1 MMFFIKFFKNILNKL
16 RNFVAWINFDFL
28 TGKNSLDE
36 IYGDSKPFLFRK
48 SGQVFLL
55 VTAVFIGILGAYGA
69 IFFRYL
75 YKLSHYIFFSTDSYE
90 TIILYQIPWW
100 IRLIVPVIGG
110 LIVGLIITR
119 IAPEVKGSGVPE
131 VMEAFATKGG
141 IIRFRVFIAK
151 AITSA
156 ITLGSGGSAG
166 REGPIVHIGAAIG
179 SAIGQVLKVN
189 TRQLRTFL
197 ACGAAAGISATFN
210 APIAGAIFAIEII
223 VADMRVVNMP
233 PIIISSVV
241 ATVISRYY
249 LGDFPAFIVP
259 AYDMVDA
266 RELLLYAG
274 LGIVAGLVSVA
285 FIRLFLNTRK
295 YFESSKIPLWLKPA
309 IGGLVVGAI
318 AIFFPQVYG
327 VGYETINDAVWN
339 NLELKILL
347 ILLVAKV
354 IATSF
359 TLASGG
365 SGGVFGPS
373 LYFGALL
380 GASWGI
386 VANILFPDWT
396 ASPGAYALVGMGAML
411 SGITH
416 TPITAILMIF
426 EFTNNYLII
435 PPLMIAS
442 IISVLLS
449 NQIAKRSIEAAVLE
463 SKGIKIHDKREVNLL
478 RSIYVNSVMDTIPA
492 LIKRNEPFSNVI
504 TNLLSGKSHFAI
516 VVDEYNSYVG
526 TVELNDIRE
535 SLLDSESTSSTLIA
549 SDVAN
554 TNVPFVLPDDNLDL
568 IMHIFGRVEK
578 DQLAVCNNTQEK
590 KVIGVVTKSAII
602 DAYNKRIFQEDL
614 TGGFSSLLDS
624 AEDSRSIEVLGGMH
638 LCEIDV
644 PVAWFGKS
652 IREIDIRKKYEL
664 EILVIHHPGSGSE
677 DKNTRPG
684 EFPSPELIL
693 EPGDKMLVL
702 GKPEIIEKIKKV

>member
-1 MMFFIKFFKNILNKL
+1 MKFFKDILNRI
-16 RNFVAWINFDFL
+16 RNYINRINFEFI
-28 TGKNSLDE
+28 TGKNSLDD
-36 IYGDSKPFLFRK
+36 IYGDSKPFLFKK
-48 SGQVFLL
+48 SGQIFLL
-55 VTAVFIGILGAYGA
+55 VTAVVIGVLGAYGA
-69 IFFRYL
+69 ILFRYL
-75 YKLSHYIFFSTDSYE
+75 YKLSYHLFFSTDSYE
-90 TIILYQIPWW
+90 TAILYQIPWW

-110 LIVGLIITR
+110 LLIGLIITR

-141 IIRFRVFIAK
+141 VIRFRVFIAK

-241 ATVISRYY
+241 ATVVSRYY
-249 LGDFPAFIVP
+249 LGDYPAFIVP
-259 AYDMVDA
+259 AYDMLDA

-274 LGIVAGLVSVA
+274 LGVAAGFVSVA
-285 FIRLFLNTRK
+285 FIRMFLNTRK
-295 YFESSKIPLWLKPA
+295 YFETAKLPTWLKPA
-309 IGGLVVGAI
+309 IGGLAVGVI
-318 AIFFPQVYG
+318 GIFLPQVFG
-327 VGYETINDAVWN
+327 VGYETINDAIWN

-347 ILLVAKV
+347 ILLIAKM

-359 TLASGG
+359 TLGSGG

-386 VANILFPDWT
+386 IANTFFPEWT

-411 SGITH
+411 SGVTH
-416 TPITAILMIF
+416 MPITAILMIF

-449 NQIAKRSIEAAVLE
+449 NQIAKKSIESAVLE
-463 SKGIKIHDKREVNLL
+463 SKGINIHDKREVNLL
-478 RSIYVNSVMDTIPA
+478 RSILVNTVMEADPV
-492 LIKRNEPFSNVI
+492 LIKRTAPFSEVI
-504 TNLLSGKSHFAI
+504 TSLLSGKSHFAI
-516 VVDEYNSYVG
+516 VVDDADSYTG
-526 TVELNDIRE
+526 TIELNDIRE
-535 SLLDSESTSSTLIA
+535 LLVDTETVSTTLIA
-549 SDVAN
+549 NDVVNSDI
-554 TNVPFVLPDDNLDL
+554 PFILPEDNLDL
-568 IMHIFGRVEK
+568 VMHIFGRVDK
-578 DQLAVCNNTQEK
+578 DHIAVCNNAYEK
-590 KVIGVVTKSAII
+590 KVIGVVTKSAVIN
-602 DAYNKRIFQEDL
+602 AYNMRIFQEDL
-614 TGGFSSLLDS
+614 TGGFSSLFDS

-638 LCEIDV
+638 ICEIEV
-644 PVAWFGKS
+644 PVSWVGKS
-652 IREIDIRKKYEL
+652 IHEIDIRKKYEL
-664 EILVIHHPGSGSE
+664 EILVVHHPGSSSE
-677 DKNTRPG
+677 DKSNRPG
-684 EFPSPELIL
+684 EFPSPGLIL
-693 EPGDKMLVL
+693 QPGDRMLVL
-702 GKPEIIEKIKKV
+702 GKPETVEKIKRA

>member
-1 MMFFIKFFKNILNKL
+1 MKIFKDNINRI
-16 RNFVAWINFDFL
+16 RNFVERINFDFIA
-28 TGKNSLDE
+28 GKDSLDE
-36 IYGDSKPFLFRK
+36 VYGESKPFLFRK
-48 SGQVFLL
+48 SGQIFLL
-55 VTAVFIGILGAYGA
+55 VTAVIIGILGAYGA
-69 IFFRYL
+69 ILFRYL
-75 YKLSHYIFFSTDSYE
+75 YKLSHVIFFSTDSYE
-90 TIILYQIPWW
+90 TSILYQIPWW
-100 IRLIVPVIGG
+100 LRLIVPVIGG
-110 LIVGLIITR
+110 LLVGFIITR

-151 AITSA
+151 AFTSA

-241 ATVISRYY
+241 ATVVSRYY
-249 LGDFPAFIVP
+249 LGDYPAFIVP
-259 AYDMVDA
+259 AYDMLDA
-266 RELLLYAG
+266 RELLIYAG
-274 LGIVAGLVSVA
+274 LGIIAGLVSVS
-285 FIRLFLNTRK
+285 FIRLFLGTRK
-295 YFESSKIPLWLKPA
+295 YFETSKIPLWLKPA
-309 IGGLVVGAI
+309 LGGLGVGI
-318 AIFFPQVYG
+318 IGIFLPQVFG
-327 VGYETINDAVWN
+327 VGYETINDAIWN

-347 ILLVAKV
+347 LLLIAKM
-354 IATSF
+354 IATAF
-359 TLASGG
+359 TLGSGG

-386 VANILFPDWT
+386 IANMLFPEWT

-416 TPITAILMIF
+416 MPITAILMIF

-449 NQIAKRSIEAAVLE
+449 NQIAKKSIESAVLE
-463 SKGIKIHDKREVNLL
+463 SKGINIHDKREVNLL
-478 RSIYVNSVMDTIPA
+478 RTILVNSVMETDPA
-492 LIKRNEPFSNVI
+492 LIKRNSPFSEVI
-504 TNLLSGKSHFAI
+504 TGLLSGKSHFAI
-516 VVDEYNSYVG
+516 VVDDRNSYIG
-526 TVELNDIRE
+526 TIELNDVRE
-535 SLLDSESTSSTLIA
+535 LLLDQESASSTLIA
-549 SDVAN
+549 SDIAN
-554 TNVPFVLPDDNLDL
+554 TKIPFVLPDDNLDL

-578 DQLAVCNNTQEK
+578 DQIAVCNNALEK
-590 KVIGVVTKSAII
+590 KVIGVVTKSSVIN
-602 DAYNKRIFQEDL
+602 AYNVRIFQQDL

-624 AEDSRSIEVLGGMH
+624 ADESRSIEVLGGMYI
-638 LCEIDV
+638 CEIET
-644 PVAWFGKS
+644 PVSWIGKS
-652 IREIDIRKKYEL
+652 IKDIDIRRKYEL
-664 EILVIHHPGSGSE
+664 EILVVHHTSSE
-677 DKNTRPG
+677 PEKSSSRPG

-693 EPGDKMLVL
+693 QPGDRLLVL
-702 GKPEIIEKIKKV
+702 GKQETIDKIKKA

>member
-1 MMFFIKFFKNILNKL
+1 MKFFLDNLNRL
-16 RNFVAWINFDFL
+16 RNYIQRINFDFI
-28 TGKNSLDE
+28 TGKDSLDE
-36 IYGDSKPFLFRK
+36 IYGESKPFLFRK
-48 SGQVFLL
+48 SGQIFLL
-55 VTAVFIGILGAYGA
+55 VTAVIIGILGAYGA

-75 YKLSHYIFFSTDSYE
+75 YKLSYHLFFSTNSYE
-90 TIILYQIPWW
+90 TAILYQIPWW

-110 LIVGLIITR
+110 LLVGFIITR
-119 IAPEVKGSGVPE
+119 VAPEVKGSGVPE

-179 SAIGQVLKVN
+179 SAIGQLLKVN

-241 ATVISRYY
+241 ATVVSRYY
-249 LGDFPAFIVP
+249 LGDYPAFIVP
-259 AYDMVDA
+259 AYDMLDA

-274 LGIVAGLVSVA
+274 LGIAAGLVSVA

-295 YFESSKIPLWLKPA
+295 YFESSKLPLWLKPA
-309 IGGLVVGAI
+309 LGGLAVGLI
-318 AIFFPQVYG
+318 GIFLPQVFG
-327 VGYETINDAVWN
+327 VGYETINDAIWN
-339 NLELKILL
+339 NLELKVLL
-347 ILLVAKV
+347 ILLIAKM

-359 TLASGG
+359 TLGSGG

-386 VANILFPDWT
+386 VANMLFPEWT

-416 TPITAILMIF
+416 MPITAILMIF

-449 NQIAKRSIEAAVLE
+449 SQIAKKSIESAVLE
-463 SKGIKIHDKREVNLL
+463 SKGINIHDKREVNLL
-478 RSIYVNSVMDTIPA
+478 RTILVSNVMEKDQS
-492 LIKRNEPFSNVI
+492 LIERNAPFSEVI
-504 TNLLSGKSHFAI
+504 TSLLSGKNHFAI
-516 VVDEYNSYVG
+516 VVDERNSYIG
-526 TVELNDIRE
+526 SVELNDIRNLLVDTE
-535 SLLDSESTSSTLIA
+535 SSSSTLIA

-554 TNVPFVLPDDNLDL
+554 THIPFVLPDENLDL

-578 DQLAVCNNTQEK
+578 DHIAVCNNPQEK
-590 KVIGVVTKSAII
+590 KVIGYVSKSAVIN
-602 DAYNKRIFQEDL
+602 AYNKRIFQEDL
-614 TGGFSSLLDS
+614 TGGFSSLLNS
-624 AEDSRSIEVLGGMH
+624 AEDSRSIEVLGGMY
-638 LCEIDV
+638 LCEIETPLSWV
-644 PVAWFGKS
+644 GKS
-652 IREIDIRKKYEL
+652 IKEIDIRNKYQL
-664 EILVIHHPGSGSE
+664 EILVVHHPESQLQEKGS
-677 DKNTRPG
+677 RPG
-684 EFPSPELIL
+684 EFPSPDLIL
-693 EPGDKMLVL
+693 EPGDKLLVL
-702 GKPEIIEKIKKV
+702 GKPETIEKIKRV

>member
-1 MMFFIKFFKNILNKL
+1 MKILKENINRL
-16 RNFVAWINFDFL
+16 RNFIERLNFDFI
-28 TGKNSLDE
+28 TGKDSLDE
-36 IYGDSKPFLFRK
+36 IYGESKPFLFRK
-48 SGQVFLL
+48 SGQIFLL
-55 VTAVFIGILGAYGA
+55 VTAVIIGILGAYGA
-69 IFFRYL
+69 ILFRYL
-75 YKLSHYIFFSTDSYE
+75 YKLSHFIFFSTDSYE
-90 TIILYQIPWW
+90 TSILYQIPWW
-100 IRLIVPVIGG
+100 LRLIVPVIGG
-110 LIVGLIITR
+110 LIVGFIITR

-151 AITSA
+151 AFTSA

-179 SAIGQVLKVN
+179 SAIGQTLKVN

-241 ATVISRYY
+241 ATVVSRYY
-249 LGDFPAFIVP
+249 LGDYPAFIVP
-259 AYDMVDA
+259 AYDMLDA
-266 RELLLYAG
+266 RELLIYAG
-274 LGIVAGLVSVA
+274 LGIVAGLVSVS

-295 YFESSKIPLWLKPA
+295 YFENSKIPLWLKPA
-309 IGGLVVGAI
+309 LGGLGVGI
-318 AIFFPQVYG
+318 IGIFLPQVFG
-327 VGYETINDAVWN
+327 VGYETINDAIWN

-347 ILLVAKV
+347 LLLVAKM
-354 IATSF
+354 IATAF
-359 TLASGG
+359 TLGSGG

-386 VANILFPDWT
+386 IANMLFPEWT

-416 TPITAILMIF
+416 MPITAILMIF

-449 NQIAKRSIEAAVLE
+449 NQIAKKSIESAVLE
-463 SKGIKIHDKREVNLL
+463 SKGINIHDKREVNLL
-478 RSIYVNSVMDTIPA
+478 RTILVSSVMETDPA
-492 LIKRNEPFSNVI
+492 IIKRNAPFSEVI
-504 TNLLSGKSHFAI
+504 TGLLSGKSHFAI
-516 VVDEYNSYVG
+516 VVDDRNSYVG
-526 TVELNDIRE
+526 TIELNDVRE
-535 SLLDSESTSSTLIA
+535 LLLDQESASSTLIA
-549 SDVAN
+549 SDISN
-554 TNVPFVLPDDNLDL
+554 TKIPFVLPDDNLDL

-578 DQLAVCNNTQEK
+578 DHIAVCNNALEK
-590 KVIGVVTKSAII
+590 KVIGVVTKSSVIN
-602 DAYNKRIFQEDL
+602 AYNVRIFQQDL

-624 AEDSRSIEVLGGMH
+624 ADESRSIEVLGGMYI
-638 LCEIDV
+638 CEIDV
-644 PVAWFGKS
+644 PVSWIGKS
-652 IREIDIRKKYEL
+652 IKEIDIRRKYEL
-664 EILVIHHPGSGSE
+664 EILVVHHTSSDTE
-677 DKNTRPG
+677 KNSSRPG

-693 EPGDKMLVL
+693 QPGDRLLVL
-702 GKPEIIEKIKKV
+702 GKQETIDKIRKA

>member
-1 MMFFIKFFKNILNKL
+1 MKILKENINRL
-16 RNFVAWINFDFL
+16 RNFIERLNFDFI
-28 TGKNSLDE
+28 TGKDSLDE
-36 IYGDSKPFLFRK
+36 IYGESKPFLFRK
-48 SGQVFLL
+48 SGQIFLL
-55 VTAVFIGILGAYGA
+55 VTAVIIGILGAYGA
-69 IFFRYL
+69 ILFRYL
-75 YKLSHYIFFSTDSYE
+75 YKLSHFIFFSTDSYE
-90 TIILYQIPWW
+90 TSILYQIPWW
-100 IRLIVPVIGG
+100 LRLIVPVIGG
-110 LIVGLIITR
+110 LIVGFIITR

-151 AITSA
+151 AFTSA

-179 SAIGQVLKVN
+179 SAIGQTLKVN

-241 ATVISRYY
+241 ATVVSRYY
-249 LGDFPAFIVP
+249 LGDYPAFIVP
-259 AYDMVDA
+259 AYDMLDA
-266 RELLLYAG
+266 RELLIYAG
-274 LGIVAGLVSVA
+274 LGIIAGLVSVS

-295 YFESSKIPLWLKPA
+295 YFENSKIPLWLKPA
-309 IGGLVVGAI
+309 LGGLGVGI
-318 AIFFPQVYG
+318 IGIFLPQVFG
-327 VGYETINDAVWN
+327 VGYETINDAIWN

-347 ILLVAKV
+347 LLLVAKM
-354 IATSF
+354 IATAF
-359 TLASGG
+359 TLGSGG

-386 VANILFPDWT
+386 IANMLFPEWT

-416 TPITAILMIF
+416 MPITAILMIF

-449 NQIAKRSIEAAVLE
+449 NQIAKKSIESAVLE
-463 SKGIKIHDKREVNLL
+463 SKGINIHDKREVNLL
-478 RSIYVNSVMDTIPA
+478 RTILVSSVMETDPA
-492 LIKRNEPFSNVI
+492 IIKRNAPFSEVI
-504 TNLLSGKSHFAI
+504 TGLLSGKSHFAI
-516 VVDEYNSYVG
+516 VVDDRNSYVG
-526 TVELNDIRE
+526 TIELNDVRE
-535 SLLDSESTSSTLIA
+535 LLLDQESASSTLIA
-549 SDVAN
+549 SDISN
-554 TNVPFVLPDDNLDL
+554 TKIPFVLPDDNLDL

-578 DQLAVCNNTQEK
+578 DHIAVCNNALEK
-590 KVIGVVTKSAII
+590 KVIGVVTKSSVIN
-602 DAYNKRIFQEDL
+602 AYNVRIFQQDL

-624 AEDSRSIEVLGGMH
+624 ADESRSIEVLGGMYI
-638 LCEIDV
+638 CEIDV
-644 PVAWFGKS
+644 PVSWIGKS
-652 IREIDIRKKYEL
+652 IKEIDIRRKYEL
-664 EILVIHHPGSGSE
+664 EILVVHHTSSDTE
-677 DKNTRPG
+677 KNSSRPG

-693 EPGDKMLVL
+693 QPGDRLLVL
-702 GKPEIIEKIKKV
+702 GKQETIDKIRKA

>member
-1 MMFFIKFFKNILNKL
+1 MKLFKDNINRI
-16 RNFVAWINFDFL
+16 RNFVERINFDFIA
-28 TGKNSLDE
+28 GKDSLDE
-36 IYGDSKPFLFRK
+36 VYGESKPFLFRK
-48 SGQVFLL
+48 SGQIFLL
-55 VTAVFIGILGAYGA
+55 VTAVIIGILGAYGA
-69 IFFRYL
+69 ILFRYL
-75 YKLSHYIFFSTDSYE
+75 YKLSHVIFFSTDSYE
-90 TIILYQIPWW
+90 TSILYQIPWW
-100 IRLIVPVIGG
+100 LRLIVPVIGG
-110 LIVGLIITR
+110 LLVGFIITR

-151 AITSA
+151 AFTSA

-241 ATVISRYY
+241 ATVVSRYY
-249 LGDFPAFIVP
+249 LGDYPAFIVP
-259 AYDMVDA
+259 AYDMLDA
-266 RELLLYAG
+266 RELLVYAG
-274 LGIVAGLVSVA
+274 LGIIAGLVSVS
-285 FIRLFLNTRK
+285 FIRMFLNTRK
-295 YFESSKIPLWLKPA
+295 YFETSKIPLWLKPA
-309 IGGLVVGAI
+309 LGGLVVGI
-318 AIFFPQVYG
+318 IGIFLPQVFG
-327 VGYETINDAVWN
+327 VGYETINDAIWN
-339 NLELKILL
+339 NLELKILVLLL
-347 ILLVAKV
+347 IAKM
-354 IATSF
+354 IATAF
-359 TLASGG
+359 TLGSGG

-386 VANILFPDWT
+386 LANMLFPEWT

-416 TPITAILMIF
+416 MPITAILMIF

-449 NQIAKRSIEAAVLE
+449 NQIAKKSIESAVLE
-463 SKGIKIHDKREVNLL
+463 SKGINIHDKREVNLL
-478 RSIYVNSVMDTIPA
+478 RTILVNSVMETDPA
-492 LIKRNEPFSNVI
+492 IIKRNAPFSEVI
-504 TNLLSGKSHFAI
+504 TGLLSGKSHFAI
-516 VVDEYNSYVG
+516 VVDDWNSYVG
-526 TVELNDIRE
+526 TIELNDVRE
-535 SLLDSESTSSTLIA
+535 LLLDQESASSTLIA
-549 SDVAN
+549 SDIAN
-554 TNVPFVLPDDNLDL
+554 TKIPFVLPDDNLDL

-578 DQLAVCNNTQEK
+578 DQIAVCNNALEK
-590 KVIGVVTKSAII
+590 KVIGVVTKSSVIN
-602 DAYNKRIFQEDL
+602 AYNVRIFQQDL

-624 AEDSRSIEVLGGMH
+624 ADESRSIEVLGGMYI
-638 LCEIDV
+638 CEIEV
-644 PVAWFGKS
+644 PVSWIGKT
-652 IREIDIRKKYEL
+652 IKDIDIRRKYEL
-664 EILVIHHPGSGSE
+664 EILVVHHTSSE
-677 DKNTRPG
+677 PDKSSSRPG

-693 EPGDKMLVL
+693 QPGDRLLVL
-702 GKPEIIEKIKKV
+702 GKQETIDKIKKA

>member
-1 MMFFIKFFKNILNKL
+1 MKIFKDNINRI
-16 RNFVAWINFDFL
+16 RNFVERINFDFIA
-28 TGKNSLDE
+28 GKDSLDE
-36 IYGDSKPFLFRK
+36 VYGESKPFLFRK
-48 SGQVFLL
+48 SGQIFLL
-55 VTAVFIGILGAYGA
+55 VTAVIIGILGAYGA
-69 IFFRYL
+69 ILFRYL
-75 YKLSHYIFFSTDSYE
+75 YKLSHVIFFSTDSYE
-90 TIILYQIPWW
+90 TSILYQIPWW
-100 IRLIVPVIGG
+100 LRLIVPVIGG
-110 LIVGLIITR
+110 LLVGFIITR

-151 AITSA
+151 AFTSA

-241 ATVISRYY
+241 ATVVSRYY
-249 LGDFPAFIVP
+249 LGDYPAFIVP
-259 AYDMVDA
+259 AYDMLDA
-266 RELLLYAG
+266 RELLIYAG
-274 LGIVAGLVSVA
+274 LGIIAGLVSVS
-285 FIRLFLNTRK
+285 FIRMFLNTRK
-295 YFESSKIPLWLKPA
+295 YFETSKIPLWLKPA
-309 IGGLVVGAI
+309 LGGLVVGI
-318 AIFFPQVYG
+318 IGIFLPQVFG
-327 VGYETINDAVWN
+327 VGYETINDAIWN
-339 NLELKILL
+339 NLELKILVLLL
-347 ILLVAKV
+347 IAKM
-354 IATSF
+354 IATAF
-359 TLASGG
+359 TLGSGG

-386 VANILFPDWT
+386 LANMLFPEWT

-416 TPITAILMIF
+416 MPITAILMIF

-449 NQIAKRSIEAAVLE
+449 NQIAKKSIESAVLE
-463 SKGIKIHDKREVNLL
+463 SKGINIHDKREVNLL
-478 RSIYVNSVMDTIPA
+478 RTILVNSVMETDPA
-492 LIKRNEPFSNVI
+492 IIKRNAPFSEVI
-504 TNLLSGKSHFAI
+504 TGLLSGKSHFAI
-516 VVDEYNSYVG
+516 VVDDWNSYVG
-526 TVELNDIRE
+526 TIELNDVRE
-535 SLLDSESTSSTLIA
+535 LLLDQESVSSTLIA
-549 SDVAN
+549 SDIAN
-554 TNVPFVLPDDNLDL
+554 TKIPFVLPDDNLDL

-578 DQLAVCNNTQEK
+578 DQIAVCNNALEK
-590 KVIGVVTKSAII
+590 KVIGVVTKSSVIN
-602 DAYNKRIFQEDL
+602 AYNVRIFQQDL

-624 AEDSRSIEVLGGMH
+624 VDESRSIEVLGGMFI
-638 LCEIDV
+638 CEIEA
-644 PVAWFGKS
+644 PVSWIGKT
-652 IREIDIRKKYEL
+652 IKDIDIRRKYEL
-664 EILVIHHPGSGSE
+664 EILVVHHTSSE
-677 DKNTRPG
+677 PEKSSSRPG

-693 EPGDKMLVL
+693 QPGDRLLVL
-702 GKPEIIEKIKKV
+702 GKQETIDKIKKA

>member
-1 MMFFIKFFKNILNKL
+1 MKILKENINRL
-16 RNFVAWINFDFL
+16 RNFIERLNFDFI
-28 TGKNSLDE
+28 TGKDSLDE
-36 IYGDSKPFLFRK
+36 IYGESKPFLFRK
-48 SGQVFLL
+48 SGQIFLL
-55 VTAVFIGILGAYGA
+55 VTAVIIGILGAYGA
-69 IFFRYL
+69 ILFRYL
-75 YKLSHYIFFSTDSYE
+75 YKLSHFIFFSTDSYE
-90 TIILYQIPWW
+90 TSILYQIPWW
-100 IRLIVPVIGG
+100 LRLIVPVIGG
-110 LIVGLIITR
+110 LIVGFIITR

-151 AITSA
+151 AFTSA

-179 SAIGQVLKVN
+179 SAIGQTLKVN

-241 ATVISRYY
+241 ATVVSRYY
-249 LGDFPAFIVP
+249 LGDYPAFIVP
-259 AYDMVDA
+259 AYDMLDA
-266 RELLLYAG
+266 RELLIYAG
-274 LGIVAGLVSVA
+274 LGIIAGLVSVS

-295 YFESSKIPLWLKPA
+295 YFENSKIPLWLKPA
-309 IGGLVVGAI
+309 LGGLGVGI
-318 AIFFPQVYG
+318 IGIFLPQVFG
-327 VGYETINDAVWN
+327 VGYETINDAIWN

-347 ILLVAKV
+347 LLLVAKM
-354 IATSF
+354 IATAF
-359 TLASGG
+359 TLGSGG

-386 VANILFPDWT
+386 IANMLFPEWT

-416 TPITAILMIF
+416 MPITAILMIF

-449 NQIAKRSIEAAVLE
+449 NQIAKKSIESAVLE
-463 SKGIKIHDKREVNLL
+463 SKGINIHDKREVNLL
-478 RSIYVNSVMDTIPA
+478 RTILVSSVMETDPA
-492 LIKRNEPFSNVI
+492 LIKRNAPFSEVI
-504 TNLLSGKSHFAI
+504 TGLLSGKSHFAI
-516 VVDEYNSYVG
+516 VVDDRNSYVG
-526 TVELNDIRE
+526 TIELNDVRE
-535 SLLDSESTSSTLIA
+535 LLLDQESASSTLIA
-549 SDVAN
+549 SDISN
-554 TNVPFVLPDDNLDL
+554 TKIPFVLPDDNLDL

-578 DQLAVCNNTQEK
+578 DHIAVCNNALEK
-590 KVIGVVTKSAII
+590 KVIGVVTKSSVIN
-602 DAYNKRIFQEDL
+602 AYNVRIFQQDL

-624 AEDSRSIEVLGGMH
+624 ADESRSIEVLGGMYI
-638 LCEIDV
+638 CEIDV
-644 PVAWFGKS
+644 PVSWIGKS
-652 IREIDIRKKYEL
+652 IKEIDIRRKYEL
-664 EILVIHHPGSGSE
+664 EILVVHHTSSDTE
-677 DKNTRPG
+677 KNSSRPG

-693 EPGDKMLVL
+693 QPGDRLLVL
-702 GKPEIIEKIKKV
+702 GKQETIDKIRKA